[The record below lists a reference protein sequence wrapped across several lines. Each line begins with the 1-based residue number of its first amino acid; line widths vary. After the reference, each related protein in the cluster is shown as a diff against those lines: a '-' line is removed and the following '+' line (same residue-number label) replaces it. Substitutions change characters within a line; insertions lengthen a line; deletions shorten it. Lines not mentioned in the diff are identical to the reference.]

1 MARVKQ
7 FDVITGTIGNVSFY
21 TRKGSTEVFARA
33 KGGTSKEKIKRN
45 PEFANVRKN
54 NKEFGGCSKI
64 SKQIR
69 LSFFPIR
76 NVADYNLAPAL
87 NSVVKNIQKMDEE
100 SAWGERSIRLSKY
113 RSILTGFDFNRN
125 NRFSSIIRIP
135 LRWEIK
141 RENQQAEITIPAFAC
156 SYGLYLP
163 WKYASFRLVATL
175 GIVSDFMLNPANQT
189 YEPTHGDFSRPQK
202 HTETAWF
209 STQASIPEQKLS
221 LSLADPAGAFNED
234 DTLVLAIAIEFG
246 TQDAFGNQ
254 IPQKGAGAGMVLG
267 TK

>member
-7 FDVITGTIGNVSFY
+7 FDVITGSIANLSFY
-21 TRKGSTEVFARA
+21 TRKGSSEVFVRT
-33 KGGTSKEKIKRN
+33 KGGASKAKIKRN

-64 SKQIR
+64 SSQIR
-69 LSFFPIR
+69 LSFFR
-76 NVADYNLAPAL
+76 VRSVADYNLAPAL
-87 NSVVKNIQKMDEE
+87 NSIMKTIQKMDEE

-125 NRFSSIIRIP
+125 NRFSSIVRLP
-135 LRWEIK
+135 LEWEIV
-141 RENQQAEITIPAFAC
+141 RENQQAEIVIPGFAC

-175 GIVSDFMLNPANQT
+175 GIVSDYVLNPASQT
-189 YEPTHGDFSRPQK
+189 YGPAHGDFSRPQK
-202 HTETAWF
+202 YTETVWY
-209 STQASIPEQKLS
+209 STQASVPEQKLT
-221 LSLADPAGAFNED
+221 LTLAYPDSEFSDE
-234 DTLVLAIAIEFG
+234 DTLILTIAIEFG
-246 TQDAFGNQ
+246 TLDAFGNQ
-254 IPQKGAGAGMVLG
+254 IPQKGAGAGMILG

>member
-7 FDVITGTIGNVSFY
+7 FDVITGSIANLSFY
-21 TRKGSTEVFARA
+21 TRKGSNQVFVRT
-33 KGGTSKEKIKRN
+33 KGGASKEKIKRN

-76 NVADYNLAPAL
+76 NVADYNLAPVL
-87 NSVVKNIQKMDEE
+87 NSLVKNIQKMDEE
-100 SAWGERSIRLSKY
+100 AAIGERSIRLSKY
-113 RSILTGFDFNRN
+113 RTILTGFDFNRA
-125 NRFSSIIRIP
+125 NRFSSLVRIP
-135 LRWEIK
+135 LQWEIK
-141 RENQQAEITIPAFAC
+141 RESQLAEVTIPAFAC

-175 GIVSDFMLNPANQT
+175 GVVSDFMLNPTNQT
-189 YEPTHGDFSRPQK
+189 YEPTHGDLIRPQK
-202 HTETAWF
+202 YAETSWF
-209 STQASIPEQKLS
+209 STQASITEQKLT
-221 LSLADPAGAFNED
+221 LTLADPAGAFNDD

-246 TQDAFGNQ
+246 ILDAFGNQ

>member
-33 KGGTSKEKIKRN
+33 KGGASKEKIKRN

-69 LSFFPIR
+69 LSFYPIR

-87 NSVVKNIQKMDEE
+87 NSLVKNIQKMDEE
-100 SAWGERSIRLSKY
+100 AAWGERSIRLSKY

-125 NRFSSIIRIP
+125 NRFNTIVRIP
-135 LRWEIK
+135 LQWEIT
-141 RENQQAEITIPAFAC
+141 RERQEAEITIPAFAC

-175 GIVSDFMLNPANQT
+175 GIVSDFILNPANQT

-202 HTETAWF
+202 HIETSWF

-221 LSLADPAGAFNED
+221 LTLADPTGAFNDD

-246 TQDAFGNQ
+246 MQDAFGNQ
-254 IPQKGAGAGMVLG
+254 IPQKGAGAGMLLG
-267 TK
+267 TR

>member
-7 FDVITGTIGNVSFY
+7 FDVITGSIANLSFY
-21 TRKGSTEVFARA
+21 TRKGSTEVFART
-33 KGGTSKEKIKRN
+33 KGGASKEKIKRN

-69 LSFFPIR
+69 LSFYPVR

-100 SAWGERSIRLSKY
+100 SPWGERSIRLSKY
-113 RSILTGFDFNRN
+113 RSILTGFDFNRT
-125 NRFSSIIRIP
+125 NRFSSMVRIP
-135 LRWEIK
+135 LHWEIN
-141 RENQQAEITIPAFAC
+141 RENQQAEIVIPAFAC

-163 WKYASFRLVATL
+163 WKYTSFRLVATL
-175 GIVSDFMLNPANQT
+175 GIVSDFVLNQANQT
-189 YEPTHGDFSRPQK
+189 YEPTHGDFTRPQK
-202 HTETAWF
+202 YTETPWF

-221 LSLADPAGAFNED
+221 LTLADPAEAFNDD

-267 TK
+267 VG